1 MAQTRTASDAPPLKR
16 LSAILGGSA
25 GNLVEWYDWFA
36 YAAFSLYFAK
46 VFFPK
51 GDATAQLLQ
60 TAAVFA
66 VGFLARPVGAW
77 VMGIYADRAGRRM
90 ALSVSVAMMCLGS
103 LVVAVVPGAKTIGV
117 AAPIML
123 TLARILQGL
132 SVGGEYGA
140 SATYMSE
147 MAGRGRRG
155 FWSSFQYVT
164 IIAGQLIA
172 LGVLI
177 ALQHLLS
184 PQALDAWGWRVP
196 FAIGAVLAVVVFWI
210 QLGLDETDSFQA
222 VQGEA
227 AQGEPPRS
235 KTMLLFLDH
244 PRETAII
251 FALTSAGSL
260 TFYAFTTYMQKFLTN
275 TAHFSKPVGANISAF
290 TLIWYMLAQ
299 PLFGWLADRVGR
311 RLLLAGSFATMALLT
326 WPILTLLSRQRRG
339 EGRAVSHR
347 GARAGRRPA
356 LRHRQRGVR
365 RHGGVRRRMVQA
377 GGHGVRVLHLRQ
389 RDLRRRLHRRG
400 AHARHPG
407 QQPHPGGLG
416 ADRPPRPQGSAFCRR
431 PRLWATLRSV
441 YCAPSASA
449 G

>member
-1 MAQTRTASDAPPLKR
+1 MAQTGTASDAPPLKR

-117 AAPIML
+117 AAPIVL

-275 TAHFSKPVGANISAF
+275 TAHFSKPVGANISAL

-326 WPILTLLSRQRRG
+326 WPILTLLSRQTSATAAFALVAAALTLLSG
-339 EGRAVSHR
+339 YSAVS
-347 GARAGRRPA
+347 AVVKAELFPTEVRALGVA
-356 LRHRQRGVR
+356 LPYATANAVF
-365 RHGGVRRRMVQA
+365 GGTAEYVAEWFKQA
-377 GGHGVRVLHLRQ
+377 GMESGFYIYVSVICAGAFIVAARM
-389 RDLRRRLHRRG
+389 RDTQANSRILE
-400 AHARHPG
+400 
-407 QQPHPGGLG
+407 
-416 ADRPPRPQGSAFCRR
+416 D
-431 PRLWATLRSV
+431 
-441 YCAPSASA
+441 
-449 G
+449 

>member
-1 MAQTRTASDAPPLKR
+1 MAQTGTASDAPPLKR

-117 AAPIML
+117 AAPIVL

-326 WPILTLLSRQRRG
+326 WPILTLLSRQTSATAAFALVAAALTLLSG
-339 EGRAVSHR
+339 YSAVS
-347 GARAGRRPA
+347 AVVKAELFPTEVRALGVA
-356 LRHRQRGVR
+356 LPYATANAVF
-365 RHGGVRRRMVQA
+365 GGTAEYLAEWFKQA
-377 GGHGVRVLHLRQ
+377 GMESGFYIYVSVICAGAFIVAARM
-389 RDLRRRLHRRG
+389 RDTQANSRILE
-400 AHARHPG
+400 
-407 QQPHPGGLG
+407 
-416 ADRPPRPQGSAFCRR
+416 D
-431 PRLWATLRSV
+431 
-441 YCAPSASA
+441 
-449 G
+449 

>member
-1 MAQTRTASDAPPLKR
+1 MAQTGTASDAPPLKR

-117 AAPIML
+117 AAPIVL

-326 WPILTLLSRQRRG
+326 WPILTLLSRQTSATAAFALVAAALTLLSG
-339 EGRAVSHR
+339 YSAVS
-347 GARAGRRPA
+347 AVVKAELFPTEVRALGVA
-356 LRHRQRGVR
+356 LPYATANAVF
-365 RHGGVRRRMVQA
+365 GGTAEYVAEWFKQA
-377 GGHGVRVLHLRQ
+377 GMESGFYIYVSVICAGAFIVAARM
-389 RDLRRRLHRRG
+389 RDTQANSRILE
-400 AHARHPG
+400 
-407 QQPHPGGLG
+407 
-416 ADRPPRPQGSAFCRR
+416 D
-431 PRLWATLRSV
+431 
-441 YCAPSASA
+441 
-449 G
+449 

>member
-46 VFFPK
+46 VVFPK

-117 AAPIML
+117 AAPIVL

-275 TAHFSKPVGANISAF
+275 TAHFSKPVGANISAL

-326 WPILTLLSRQRRG
+326 WPILTLLSRQTSATAAFALVAAALTLLSG
-339 EGRAVSHR
+339 YSAVS
-347 GARAGRRPA
+347 AVVKAELFPTEVRALGVA
-356 LRHRQRGVR
+356 LPYATANAVF
-365 RHGGVRRRMVQA
+365 GGTAEYLAEWFKQA
-377 GGHGVRVLHLRQ
+377 GMESGFYIYVSVICAGAFIVAARM
-389 RDLRRRLHRRG
+389 RDTQANSRILE
-400 AHARHPG
+400 
-407 QQPHPGGLG
+407 
-416 ADRPPRPQGSAFCRR
+416 D
-431 PRLWATLRSV
+431 
-441 YCAPSASA
+441 
-449 G
+449 

>member
-1 MAQTRTASDAPPLKR
+1 MAQTGTASDAPPLKR

-117 AAPIML
+117 AAPVIL

-326 WPILTLLSRQRRG
+326 WPILTLLSRQTSATAAFALVAAALTLLSG
-339 EGRAVSHR
+339 YSAVS
-347 GARAGRRPA
+347 AVVKAELFPTEVRALGVA
-356 LRHRQRGVR
+356 LPYATANAVF
-365 RHGGVRRRMVQA
+365 GGTAEYVAEWFKQA
-377 GGHGVRVLHLRQ
+377 GMESGFYIYVSVICAGAFIVAARM
-389 RDLRRRLHRRG
+389 RDTQANSRILE
-400 AHARHPG
+400 
-407 QQPHPGGLG
+407 
-416 ADRPPRPQGSAFCRR
+416 D
-431 PRLWATLRSV
+431 
-441 YCAPSASA
+441 
-449 G
+449 

>member
-117 AAPIML
+117 AAPIVL

-326 WPILTLLSRQRRG
+326 WPILTLLSRQTSATAAFALVAAALTLLSG
-339 EGRAVSHR
+339 YSAVS
-347 GARAGRRPA
+347 AVVKAELFPTEVRALGVA
-356 LRHRQRGVR
+356 LPYATANAVF
-365 RHGGVRRRMVQA
+365 GGTAEYVAEWFKQA
-377 GGHGVRVLHLRQ
+377 GMESGFYIYVSVICAGAFIVAARM
-389 RDLRRRLHRRG
+389 RDTQANSRILE
-400 AHARHPG
+400 
-407 QQPHPGGLG
+407 
-416 ADRPPRPQGSAFCRR
+416 D
-431 PRLWATLRSV
+431 
-441 YCAPSASA
+441 
-449 G
+449 

>member
-77 VMGIYADRAGRRM
+77 VMGVYADRAGRRM

-326 WPILTLLSRQRRG
+326 WPILTLLSRQTSATAAFALVAAALTLLSG
-339 EGRAVSHR
+339 YSAVS
-347 GARAGRRPA
+347 AVVKAELFPTEVRALGVA
-356 LRHRQRGVR
+356 LPYATANAVF
-365 RHGGVRRRMVQA
+365 GGTAEYVAEWFKQA
-377 GGHGVRVLHLRQ
+377 GMESGFYIYVSVICAGAFIVAARM
-389 RDLRRRLHRRG
+389 RDTQANSRILE
-400 AHARHPG
+400 
-407 QQPHPGGLG
+407 
-416 ADRPPRPQGSAFCRR
+416 D
-431 PRLWATLRSV
+431 
-441 YCAPSASA
+441 
-449 G
+449 